1 MIGQKVK
8 ISAPEFTRT
17 TIDGLRRT
25 VQGAPIIVDDLTN
38 ARFNQH
44 AIETIKNDDFGLLD
58 HLRNYPAVVISANED
73 VKAVAPEVIRRTV
86 ICRVQAGLTNTE
98 VMKSNIVRSVQQKIG
113 TALYRAYL
121 RRMIEAIPEAMEAL
135 KDENPEAES
144 PDILHLS
151 AQKLREIFAET
162 LPDLPFFICDL
173 SLEDYFSEKVTGKY
187 AIQTIRTAWQAN
199 EKAFD
204 VNRRTNTLRYSA
216 GENWD
221 ADRLMKELPE
231 TLCARR
237 SRDSVIMDLDAARD
251 FFGLDFKPHSP
262 WRRLLGR

>member
-1 MIGQKVK
+1 
-8 ISAPEFTRT
+8 
-17 TIDGLRRT
+17 
-25 VQGAPIIVDDLTN
+25 
-38 ARFNQH
+38 
-44 AIETIKNDDFGLLD
+44 
-58 HLRNYPAVVISANED
+58 
-73 VKAVAPEVIRRTV
+73 
-86 ICRVQAGLTNTE
+86 
-98 VMKSNIVRSVQQKIG
+98 
-113 TALYRAYL
+113 
-121 RRMIEAIPEAMEAL
+121 MIEAIPEAMEAL